1 VWGHAWF
8 EKPPF
13 CDCLSSMCT
22 FLCTQ
27 CHFVFSKNFV
37 YTCSC
42 EVEGKARDVEEEG
55 DSNQRL
61 GHERRNW
68 FKEQMHL
75 ELIRFATQFFL
86 KFQL

>member
-1 VWGHAWF
+1 
-8 EKPPF
+8 
-13 CDCLSSMCT
+13 
-22 FLCTQ
+22 
-27 CHFVFSKNFV
+27 V

-42 EVEGKARDVEEEG
+42 EVEGKAREVEEEG

-75 ELIRFATQFFL
+75 ELIRFATQFF
-86 KFQL
+86 